1 MQFSCTSCLLCFIW
15 EHDQENNKESVRI
28 EDSEMKGA
36 VVDQSQGQLL
46 PLFFSPVYFFIF
58 ILLLCLP
65 DTASLTGRVIKAV
78 SCCGVL
84 RTRFDS
90 M

>member
-15 EHDQENNKESVRI
+15 EQDQENNKESVRI

-46 PLFFSPVYFFIF
+46 PLFFPVYFFIF

-65 DTASLTGRVIKAV
+65 DTASLTG
-78 SCCGVL
+78 
-84 RTRFDS
+84 
-90 M
+90 

>member
-46 PLFFSPVYFFIF
+46 PLFFPCLLFYFYFAP
-58 ILLLCLP
+58 LS
-65 DTASLTGRVIKAV
+65 A
-78 SCCGVL
+78 
-84 RTRFDS
+84 
-90 M
+90 

>member
-1 MQFSCTSCLLCFIW
+1 M
-15 EHDQENNKESVRI
+15 ESVRI